1 MDEKIKNMLNNIQLI
16 GHAAV
21 KITGSKIIYIDPWKL
36 PAGMGGDGDLILVT
50 HNHYDHLSI
59 PDIKKALAKDGK
71 TLVAE
76 CCREKFPT
84 ADQYTLP
91 YMKHRIAG
99 LDVYAT
105 AAYNIDK
112 QFHTREM
119 GFVGYII
126 ELDGVKIYQTGD
138 CDAFPH
144 MRDFECD
151 IVLLPVSGTYVMNP
165 SQAVDAVNMLKP
177 KVAIPIHWGDP
188 DVVGSRKD
196 AEAFQ
201 KLAPCEVVIKDPIR
215 S

>member
-1 MDEKIKNMLNNIQLI
+1 MLDHIQLI
-16 GHAAV
+16 GHSSVRIA
-21 KITGSKIIYIDPWKL
+21 GSKIIYIDPWKL
-36 PAGMGGDGDLILVT
+36 PAGIGGDGDLVLVT
-50 HNHYDHLSI
+50 HNHYDHLS
-59 PDIKKALAKDGK
+59 PSDIKRALAKGGK

-84 ADQYTLP
+84 ADHYTLP

-126 ELDGVKIYQTGD
+126 ELDGLKIYQTGD

-151 IVLLPVSGTYVMNP
+151 IVLLPVSGMYVMNP
-165 SQAVDAVNMLKP
+165 SQAVDAINMLKP

-188 DVVGSRKD
+188 DVVGTRKD

-201 KLAPCEVVIKDPIR
+201 KLAPCEVVIKDPVR
-215 S
+215 Q